1 MIPNRPPP
9 RLRQS
14 NRWSATF
21 VNFVSTCL
29 VKDPEHRPS
38 AHELLE
44 VEPREDSHR
53 STRSFDDSSPGIGEK
68 EGKPEVGKWSRFR
81 EHLGDVQST

>member
-1 MIPNRPPP
+1 MRVDFAVLSESQVIFMIPNRPPP

-14 NRWSATF
+14 NRWSSTF

-29 VKDPEHRPS
+29 VKDPDHRPS

-44 VEPREDSHR
+44 VISWNPIHR
-53 STRSFDDSSPGIGEK
+53 STRS
-68 EGKPEVGKWSRFR
+68 
-81 EHLGDVQST
+81 

>member
-1 MIPNRPPP
+1 MRVVIALLFESQVIFMIPNRPPP

-14 NRWSATF
+14 NRWSSTF

-29 VKDPEHRPS
+29 VKDPDHRPS

-44 VEPREDSHR
+44 VLSRNSLNR
-53 STRSFDDSSPGIGEK
+53 STRS
-68 EGKPEVGKWSRFR
+68 
-81 EHLGDVQST
+81 

>member
-44 VEPREDSHR
+44 VKPRNGPNR
-53 STRSFDDSSPGIGEK
+53 SIRS
-68 EGKPEVGKWSRFR
+68 
-81 EHLGDVQST
+81 